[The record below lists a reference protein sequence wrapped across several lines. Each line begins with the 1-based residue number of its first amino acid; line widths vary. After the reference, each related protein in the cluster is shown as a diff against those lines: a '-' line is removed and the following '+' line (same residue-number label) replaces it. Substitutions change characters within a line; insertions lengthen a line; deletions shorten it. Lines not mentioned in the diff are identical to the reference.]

1 MEVGE
6 LELNAGNLALD
17 FVNTV
22 EDRLEERPEDL
33 LRAPADLAEWGAIAG
48 VLEGAPLPARAAGE
62 LSRALDLREHLTG
75 LLDARLD
82 GRKLA
87 PEDLEALSAAAA
99 AARAA
104 GALEEDRNGL
114 LRWDWDRGSLASVR
128 HTVAAAA
135 TELLSSPAA
144 ARIGR
149 CAGQGCGWFFLDATK
164 RGNRRWCSMK
174 DCGQIA
180 KSANRRARRAS

>member
-6 LELNAGNLALD
+6 LELNAGNVALD

-22 EDRLEERPEDL
+22 EDRLEERPEDV
-33 LRAPADLAEWGAIAG
+33 LRTPADLAEWGARTG
-48 VLEGAPLPARAAGE
+48 VLEAAPQPVRGGGE
-62 LSRALDLREHLTG
+62 LAKALDLREHLTG

-82 GRKLA
+82 GQALDPGDLA
-87 PEDLEALSAAAA
+87 ALGAAEAE
-99 AARAA
+99 ARSA
-104 GALEEDRNGL
+104 GALEEDENGL
-114 LRWDWDRGSLASVR
+114 LCWRWDPRSLSSVR

-135 TELLSSPAA
+135 SELLSRQAA
-144 ARIGR
+144 DRLGR

-180 KSANRRARRAS
+180 KSANRRARRKS